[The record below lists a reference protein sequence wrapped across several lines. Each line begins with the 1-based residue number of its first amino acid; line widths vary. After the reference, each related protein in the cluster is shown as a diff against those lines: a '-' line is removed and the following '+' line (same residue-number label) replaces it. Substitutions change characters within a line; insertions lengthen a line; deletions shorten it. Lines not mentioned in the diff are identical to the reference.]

1 MGVVTSP
8 KPFQQKLRETSQKNH
23 SLLCVGLDPEP
34 SFVPRESVVSVNRML
49 IKATAGLA
57 CAYKPNLAFY
67 EAMGAPGIEAL
78 HATLDAVREADPDT
92 PIIGDAKRGDIG
104 SSSLAY
110 AETLFDKLEFDA
122 VTVHPYMGFDSL
134 EPFLDRTDQGIFI
147 LCRTSN
153 RGGKDL
159 QNLMVVGDG
168 EVNPRPLYQVVAS
181 LAQGWNKN
189 GNVGLVLGATYP
201 DEIGGVRQ
209 ICPDM
214 PFLIP
219 GIGAQGGDLPATVSN
234 AINTEGGGFLIN
246 VARQIMYSARDSDG
260 TLRTDSGG
268 VEAVRKVARDLRDR
282 INQYRAI
289 ATSSGPQPVQG

>member
-1 MGVVTSP
+1 
-8 KPFQQKLRETSQKNH
+8 
-23 SLLCVGLDPEP
+23 
-34 SFVPRESVVSVNRML
+34 
-49 IKATAGLA
+49 
-57 CAYKPNLAFY
+57 
-67 EAMGAPGIEAL
+67 
-78 HATLDAVREADPDT
+78 
-92 PIIGDAKRGDIG
+92 
-104 SSSLAY
+104 
-110 AETLFDKLEFDA
+110 
-122 VTVHPYMGFDSL
+122 
-134 EPFLDRTDQGIFI
+134 
-147 LCRTSN
+147 
-153 RGGKDL
+153 
-159 QNLMVVGDG
+159 MVVGDG

-201 DEIGGVRQ
+201 DEIGRVRQ

-214 PFLIP
+214 LFLIP

-260 TLRTDSGG
+260 TLRTDSEG
-268 VEAVRKVARDLRDR
+268 VEAVREVARDLRDR